1 MIEQMKKLTAE
12 YHNWVS
18 ESTTL
23 RELEDCVEI
32 TTPFLDRHNDMM
44 QIFATVSGDEII
56 LSDDGYTIED
66 LEFCGLNVNTPSRR
80 IFIEQNVNGFG
91 VKRNGNDLVA
101 RTSAQDFALNMHN
114 LLQAMIAIDD
124 LYYLATPSRVSRFDA
139 DLVTWLNDSGI
150 SFDAKKFKGRTGYK
164 VDYKYVIPPSGKMP
178 ERMLLAIDN
187 PDRSAVEQVAFRWLD
202 IRDARPS
209 NARLYPILNDEQR
222 ISVAKEID
230 AFRSH
235 EINPVLWSE
244 RESVLDE
251 LAA

>member
-1 MIEQMKKLTAE
+1 MIEQIIKLTEE

-23 RELEDCVEI
+23 REVENCVEI

-66 LEFCGLNVNTPSRR
+66 LEFCGFNVDTSSRR
-80 IFIEQNVNGFG
+80 KLIEQNLNGFG

-101 RTSAQDFALNMHN
+101 RATAQDFALCMHN

-124 LYYLATPSRVSRFDA
+124 LYYLATSPNVSRFDA
-139 DLVTWLNDSGI
+139 ELVTWLNDSGI
-150 SFDAKKFKGRTGYK
+150 HFVAKKFKGRTGYD
-164 VDYKYVIPPSGKMP
+164 VEYKYVIPASGKMP
-178 ERMLLAIDN
+178 ERILMAIDN
-187 PDRSAVEQVAFRWLD
+187 PDRSSVEQVAFRWLD
-202 IRDARPS
+202 TRDVRPRD
-209 NARLYPILNDEQR
+209 ARLYPILNDAQR
-222 ISVAKEID
+222 LSVEKEMD
-230 AFRSH
+230 ALRSH
-235 EINPVLWSE
+235 RIKPVPWSE

>member
-1 MIEQMKKLTAE
+1 MIEQIKKLTKE
-12 YHNWVS
+12 YHSWVN

-23 RELEDCVEI
+23 REIENCVEI

-66 LEFCGLNVNTPSRR
+66 LEFCGFNVNTSSRSKL
-80 IFIEQNVNGFG
+80 IEQNLNGFG
-91 VKRNGNDLVA
+91 VKRKGNDLVA
-101 RTSAQDFALNMHN
+101 RTTAQDFALSMHN

-150 SFDAKKFKGRTGYK
+150 RFDAKKFKGRTGYN

-202 IRDARPS
+202 IRDERPS
-209 NARLYPILNDEQR
+209 DARLYPILNDAQS
-222 ISVAKEID
+222 ISVVREMD
-230 AFRSH
+230 ALRSH
-235 EINPVLWSE
+235 EINPVPWSE
-244 RESVLDE
+244 RESVRDE